1 MRYIRGIIFC
11 TLFVNC
17 LQPAWA
23 DRTDKPRQ
31 TSQAHLTPETRLQF
45 IRLLQSEFVFV
56 RMNLPQGEK
65 GLHLN
70 TVGEFTPGKTELEL
84 TVANIGAAAKIGERV
99 MITNIKFTSHSI
111 ILEINGGPK
120 KKAKWYERIS
130 IGTGGGTV
138 PISKQDQNTANA
150 KGSFLSLDFPEFVP
164 EMDLQELRRL
174 LLPVFDF
181 EVKTSA
187 QALADAMPPIVRQA
201 MIDHH
206 VLVGMDKDMVV
217 ATIGR
222 SPRKIREQVDGV
234 DCEEW
239 IYGDP
244 PEDVQFIR
252 FVGDEVTQVKIM
264 KVNGEKTVRTENEMP
279 KKDGIAA
286 KANAPTA
293 KPQDTDASSKSKP
306 TLRRPGEAPVET
318 DESNPYAKSKKDPK
332 PDPADKKPIPS
343 DPPPHWMPAIATD
356 IL

>member
-1 MRYIRGIIFC
+1 MRYIRAIVFC
-11 TLFVNC
+11 ALFVVC

-31 TSQAHLTPETRLQF
+31 TSQTHLTPETRVQF

-70 TVGEFTPGKTELEL
+70 TSGVFTPGKTELDL

-130 IGTGGGTV
+130 IGAGGGSV
-138 PISKQDQNTANA
+138 PIAKQDQNTANA
-150 KGSFLSLDFPEFVP
+150 KGSFLSLDFQEFVP

-187 QALADAMPPIVRQA
+187 QALADAMPPLVRQA

-222 SPRKIREQVDGV
+222 SPRKLREQVDGV
-234 DCEEW
+234 EVEEW
-239 IYGDP
+239 IYGEP

-252 FVGDEVTQVKIM
+252 FMGDEVTQVKIM
-264 KVNGEKTVRTENEMP
+264 KVNGERIVRTENEMP
-279 KKDGIAA
+279 KKDGVAA
-286 KANAPTA
+286 KAIVPAT
-293 KPQDTDASSKSKP
+293 KPQDSDATPKAKP
-306 TLRRPGEAPVET
+306 TMRRPGEVPI
-318 DESNPYAKSKKDPK
+318 ESDDTNPYAKTKKDPK
-332 PDPADKKPIPS
+332 PDPADKKPAPN
-343 DPPPHWMPAIATD
+343 DPPPPS
-356 IL
+356 LQVVVSSGQ

>member
-1 MRYIRGIIFC
+1 MGIYRRWFMRYFRAII
-11 TLFVNC
+11 LFALFLFC
-17 LQPAWA
+17 LQSVWA
-23 DRTDKPRQ
+23 DKTDKPRQ
-31 TSQAHLTPETRLQF
+31 TSQTHLTPETRIQF
-45 IRLLQSEFVFV
+45 IRLLQAEFVFV

-70 TVGEFTPGKTELEL
+70 TAGEFTPGKTELDL

-99 MITNIKFTSHSI
+99 MITNVKFTSHSI

-130 IGTGGGTV
+130 IGAGGGTV
-138 PISKQDQNTANA
+138 PISKQDQNSANA

-181 EVKTSA
+181 EVKTAA
-187 QALADAMPPIVRQA
+187 QALADAMPPLVRQA

-222 SPRKIREQVDGV
+222 SPRKLREQVDGV
-234 DCEEW
+234 EYEEW
-239 IYGDP
+239 IYGEP

-252 FVGDEVTQVKIM
+252 FIGDEVTQVKIM
-264 KVNGEKTVRTENEMP
+264 KVNGERTVRTENEMP
-279 KKDGIAA
+279 KKDGVAA
-286 KANAPTA
+286 KTMAPAPKLQDPDATPKA
-293 KPQDTDASSKSKP
+293 KPTM
-306 TLRRPGEAPVET
+306 RRPGEAPVET
-318 DESNPYAKSKKDPK
+318 DDSNPYAKSKKD
-332 PDPADKKPIPS
+332 
-343 DPPPHWMPAIATD
+343 
-356 IL
+356 